1 MTAERLVILTGM
13 TLVGQMVNTEA
24 IGDWPG
30 GVCEVTEV
38 DPDPASPEIAFNVR
52 DPITGEEI
60 GVFDYEEVQLLD

>member
-1 MTAERLVILTGM
+1 
-13 TLVGQMVNTEA
+13 MVNTEA